1 MFVRSLLLIIV
12 LVLSGCQSLVGNNNL
27 AMFEADNLDAI
38 NYSDNSDLWR
48 VIADRQ
54 EIIVENNPRIQSH
67 IDWISQRPDY
77 LASISKRA
85 EPFLYLVV
93 SELEKEEVP
102 IEIALLPIVESDY
115 YPFSYS
121 HGTATGIWQFI
132 PSTGRMYGLD
142 EDWWHEDRRDVLAS
156 TKAAVRYLKDLNRMF
171 DGDWLLSIAAYN
183 AGPGRV
189 QRAID
194 KNRNQGKR
202 TDYWSLDL
210 PKETEKYVPK
220 LLALGKVLKN
230 PERFNQKL
238 IKIENKPY
246 LEPINL
252 ESQFDLALI
261 AQWTNL
267 SIDEIYSFNPGLKR
281 WATPEALPYTIL
293 LPVDVVGDFKEILTN
308 QKNRPKVSWTR
319 YKVKEGDSLSIIAQN
334 FNTTINQIQ
343 SVNNINGSLIRAN
356 SYLIVPLARESE
368 AYYSLSDV
376 QREKSRLN
384 ATKNSDKLI
393 YKVVSGDSLWKISRN
408 FDVTVNDLVRWNKIV
423 PTAPLSIGK
432 ELVILI
438 DAKEKTEL
446 AKITNTGIDIN
457 RKIVYTVRSGDNL
470 SLIAQKFK
478 VKVSQIRDW
487 NDLNET
493 DILQPGDKLT
503 ITINVVNSNLS

>member
-1 MFVRSLLLIIV
+1 MRSLLLIIV

-27 AMFEADNLDAI
+27 AIFEADNLDAI

-132 PSTGRMYGLD
+132 TSTGRMYGLD
-142 EDWWHEDRRDVLAS
+142 EDWWQEDRRDVLAS

-202 TDYWSLDL
+202 TDFWSLDL

-343 SVNNINGSLIRAN
+343 SVNNINGSLIKAN

-368 AYYSLSDV
+368 GYYSLSDA

-470 SLIAQKFK
+470 SLIAQKYK

>member
-1 MFVRSLLLIIV
+1 
-12 LVLSGCQSLVGNNNL
+12 
-27 AMFEADNLDAI
+27 
-38 NYSDNSDLWR
+38 
-48 VIADRQ
+48 
-54 EIIVENNPRIQSH
+54 
-67 IDWISQRPDY
+67 
-77 LASISKRA
+77 
-85 EPFLYLVV
+85 
-93 SELEKEEVP
+93 
-102 IEIALLPIVESDY
+102 
-115 YPFSYS
+115 
-121 HGTATGIWQFI
+121 
-132 PSTGRMYGLD
+132 MYGLD

-156 TKAAVRYLKDLNRMF
+156 TKAAVQYLKDLNQMF

-194 KNRNQGKR
+194 NNIKQGKKI
-202 TDYWSLDL
+202 DYWSLDL

-220 LLALGKVLKN
+220 LLAVARVLKD
-230 PERFNQKL
+230 PDRFNQKL
-238 IKIENKPY
+238 TMIENKPY
-246 LEPINL
+246 LEPVKL

-281 WATPEALPYTIL
+281 WATPETLPYTIL
-293 LPVDVVGDFKEILTN
+293 LPVDVVDDFIETLSN

-319 YKVKEGDSLSIIAQN
+319 YKVKEGDSLSVIAQN

-343 SVNNINGSLIRAN
+343 SVNDIKGNLIRAN
-356 SYLIVPLARESE
+356 SYLIVPLAREKE
-368 AYYSLSDV
+368 GYYSLSEI

-384 ATKNSDKLI
+384 ATKNSEKLI
-393 YKVVSGDSLWKISRN
+393 YKVVSGDSLWKISN
-408 FDVTVNDLVRWNKIV
+408 DFSVTINELVRWNKIA
-423 PTAPLSIGK
+423 PKAPLQIGK

-438 DAKEKTEL
+438 DDKEKTEL

-457 RKIVYTVRSGDNL
+457 RKIVYTVKSGDNL
-470 SLIAQKFK
+470 SLIAQRYK

-487 NDLNET
+487 NDLNEK

>member
-1 MFVRSLLLIIV
+1 MRSLLLIIV

-27 AMFEADNLDAI
+27 AIFEADNVDAL
-38 NYSDNSDLWR
+38 NYSDDNDLWR

-470 SLIAQKFK
+470 SLIAQKYK

>member
-1 MFVRSLLLIIV
+1 VFVRSLLLIIV
-12 LVLSGCQSLVGNNNL
+12 VLLSGCQSLVGNNKL
-27 AMFEADNLDAI
+27 SIFEPETLDTS
-38 NYSDNSDLWR
+38 NYSDDNDLWR
-48 VIADRQ
+48 VIADYQ
-54 EIIVENNPRIQSH
+54 EIKVDDNPRIQSH

-77 LASISKRA
+77 LANISKRA

-93 SELEKEEVP
+93 SEVEKEEMP

-156 TKAAVRYLKDLNRMF
+156 TKAAVRYLKDLNQMF

-194 KNRNQGKR
+194 NNRKLGKG

-220 LLALGKVLKN
+220 LLAIGKVLKN
-230 PERFNQKL
+230 PERYNQKFSR
-238 IKIENKPY
+238 IENKPY
-246 LEPINL
+246 LESIKL

-293 LPVDVVGDFKEILTN
+293 LPIDIVDDFKETLSN

-319 YKVKEGDSLSIIAQN
+319 YKVKEGDSLSVIAQN

-343 SVNNINGSLIRAN
+343 SVNDIKGNLIKAN
-356 SYLIVPLARESE
+356 SYLIVPIARETE
-368 AYYSLSDV
+368 DYYSLSDA

-384 ATKNSDKLI
+384 ASKNSEKLI
-393 YKVVSGDSLWKISRN
+393 YKVVSGDSLWKISQD
-408 FDVTVNDLVRWNKIV
+408 FSVSVNNLVRWNKIA

-438 DAKEKTEL
+438 DDKEKTEL

-457 RKIVYTVRSGDNL
+457 RNIVYTVKRGDNL
-470 SLIAQKFK
+470 SLIAQKYK

-487 NDLNET
+487 NDLNEK

>member
-1 MFVRSLLLIIV
+1 MRSLLLIIV

-27 AMFEADNLDAI
+27 AIFEADNLDVI

-343 SVNNINGSLIRAN
+343 SVNNINGSLIKAN

-368 AYYSLSDV
+368 GYYSLSDA

-470 SLIAQKFK
+470 SLIAQKYK
-478 VKVSQIRDW
+478 VKVSQIMDW

>member
-1 MFVRSLLLIIV
+1 MFVRSLLLVIV

-93 SELEKEEVP
+93 SELEKEELP

-470 SLIAQKFK
+470 SLIAQKYK

-493 DILQPGDKLT
+493 YILQPGDKLT

>member
-1 MFVRSLLLIIV
+1 MRSLLLIIV

-27 AMFEADNLDAI
+27 AIFEADNLDVI

-470 SLIAQKFK
+470 SLIAQKYK

>member
-1 MFVRSLLLIIV
+1 ML
-12 LVLSGCQSLVGNNNL
+12 LSGCQSLVGNNKL
-27 AMFEADNLDAI
+27 AIFEPETLDTS
-38 NYSDNSDLWR
+38 NYSDDNDLWR
-48 VIADRQ
+48 VIADYQ
-54 EIIVENNPRIQSH
+54 EIKVDDNPRIQSH

-77 LASISKRA
+77 LANISKRA

-93 SELEKEEVP
+93 SEVEKEEMP

-156 TKAAVRYLKDLNRMF
+156 TKAAVRYLKDLNQMF

-194 KNRNQGKR
+194 NNRKLGKG

-220 LLALGKVLKN
+220 LLAIGKVLKN
-230 PERFNQKL
+230 PERYNQKFSR
-238 IKIENKPY
+238 IENKPY
-246 LEPINL
+246 LESIKL

-293 LPVDVVGDFKEILTN
+293 LPIDIVDDFKETLSN

-319 YKVKEGDSLSIIAQN
+319 YKVKEGDSLSVIAQN

-343 SVNNINGSLIRAN
+343 SVNDIKGNLIKAN
-356 SYLIVPLARESE
+356 SYLIVPIARETE
-368 AYYSLSDV
+368 DYYSLSDA

-384 ATKNSDKLI
+384 ASTNSEKLI
-393 YKVVSGDSLWKISRN
+393 YKVVSGDSLWKISQD
-408 FDVTVNDLVRWNKIV
+408 FSVSVNNLVRWNKIA

-438 DAKEKTEL
+438 DDKEKTEL

-457 RKIVYTVRSGDNL
+457 RNIVYTVKRGDNL
-470 SLIAQKFK
+470 SLIAQKYK

-487 NDLNET
+487 NDLNEK

>member
-1 MFVRSLLLIIV
+1 M
-12 LVLSGCQSLVGNNNL
+12 GNNNL
-27 AMFEADNLDAI
+27 AIFEADNLDAI

-281 WATPEALPYTIL
+281 WATPEALPYKIL

-470 SLIAQKFK
+470 SLIAQKYK

>member
-1 MFVRSLLLIIV
+1 
-12 LVLSGCQSLVGNNNL
+12 
-27 AMFEADNLDAI
+27 
-38 NYSDNSDLWR
+38 
-48 VIADRQ
+48 
-54 EIIVENNPRIQSH
+54 
-67 IDWISQRPDY
+67 
-77 LASISKRA
+77 
-85 EPFLYLVV
+85 VV
-93 SELEKEEVP
+93 SEVENEQLP

-132 PSTGRMYGLD
+132 PSTGRMYGLE

-156 TKAAVRYLKDLNRMF
+156 TKAALHYLKDLNQMF
-171 DGDWLLSIAAYN
+171 EGDWLLSIAAYN

-194 KNRNQGKR
+194 KNIKQGKK

-220 LLALGKVLKN
+220 LLAIAKVLKD
-230 PERFNQKL
+230 PARYNQKL
-238 IKIENKPY
+238 LSIENKPY
-246 LEPINL
+246 LEPIKL

-293 LPVDVVGDFKEILTN
+293 LPIDVVGDFKEVLSN

-319 YKVKEGDSLSIIAQN
+319 YKVKEGDSLGVIAQN
-334 FNTTINQIQ
+334 FNTTIHQIQ
-343 SVNNINGSLIRAN
+343 SVNEIKGNLIRAN

-368 AYYSLSDV
+368 DYYSLSDD

-384 ATKNSDKLI
+384 ASKNSEKLI
-393 YKVVSGDSLWKISRN
+393 YKVVSGDSLWKISQD
-408 FDVTVNDLVRWNKIV
+408 FSVTVNELVRWNKIV

-438 DAKEKTEL
+438 DDKEKTEL
-446 AKITNTGIDIN
+446 AKITHTGIDIN
-457 RKIVYTVRSGDNL
+457 RNIVYTVKSGDNL
-470 SLIAQKFK
+470 SLIAQRYK

-487 NDLNET
+487 NDLNEK

>member
-1 MFVRSLLLIIV
+1 MRSLLLIIV

-27 AMFEADNLDAI
+27 AIFEADNLDAI

-319 YKVKEGDSLSIIAQN
+319 YKVKEGDSLSVIAQN

-470 SLIAQKFK
+470 SLIAQKYK

>member
-1 MFVRSLLLIIV
+1 MRSLLLIIV

-27 AMFEADNLDAI
+27 AIFEADNLDAI

-93 SELEKEEVP
+93 SELEIEELP

-470 SLIAQKFK
+470 SLIAQKYK

>member
-1 MFVRSLLLIIV
+1 MRSLLLIIV

-27 AMFEADNLDAI
+27 AIFEADNLDAI

-48 VIADRQ
+48 LIADRQ

-470 SLIAQKFK
+470 SLIAQKYK

>member
-1 MFVRSLLLIIV
+1 MRSLLLIIV

-27 AMFEADNLDAI
+27 AIFEADNLDAI
-38 NYSDNSDLWR
+38 NYSNNSDLWR

-54 EIIVENNPRIQSH
+54 EIIVDNNPRIQSH

-93 SELEKEEVP
+93 SEVEKEEVP

-202 TDYWSLDL
+202 SDYWSLDL

-319 YKVKEGDSLSIIAQN
+319 YKVKEGDSLSIIAQS

-438 DAKEKTEL
+438 DAKEKTDL

-470 SLIAQKFK
+470 SLIAQKYK

>member
-1 MFVRSLLLIIV
+1 MRSLLLIIV
-12 LVLSGCQSLVGNNNL
+12 LVLSGCQSLVGDNNL
-27 AMFEADNLDAI
+27 AIFEADNVDAL
-38 NYSDNSDLWR
+38 NYSDDNDLWR

-54 EIIVENNPRIQSH
+54 EIIVDNNPRIQSH

-368 AYYSLSDV
+368 AYYSLSDA

-470 SLIAQKFK
+470 SLIAQKYK

>member
-1 MFVRSLLLIIV
+1 MRSLLLIIV

-27 AMFEADNLDAI
+27 AIFEADNLDAI

-246 LEPINL
+246 LDPINL

-470 SLIAQKFK
+470 SLIAQKYK

>member
-1 MFVRSLLLIIV
+1 M
-12 LVLSGCQSLVGNNNL
+12 VLSGCQSLVGNNKL
-27 AMFEADNLDAI
+27 AIFETDTLNST
-38 NYSDNSDLWR
+38 YSSEDKDLWK
-48 VIADRQ
+48 VIADQQ
-54 EIIVENNPRIQSH
+54 EIRVDDNSRVQSH
-67 IDWISQRPDY
+67 INWITQRPDY

-93 SELEKEEVP
+93 SELKKEKLP

-121 HGTATGIWQFI
+121 HGTATGVWQFI
-132 PSTGRMYGLD
+132 PSTGRMYGLE

-156 TKAAVRYLKDLNRMF
+156 TKAAVRYLKDLNQMF

-194 KNRNQGKR
+194 KNLKQGKK

-220 LLALGKVLKN
+220 LLAIAKVLKD
-230 PERFNQKL
+230 PASYNQKL
-238 IKIENKPY
+238 LSIENKPY
-246 LEPINL
+246 LEPIKL

-293 LPVDVVGDFKEILTN
+293 LPINVIDDFKETLSN

-319 YKVKEGDSLSIIAQN
+319 YKVKEGDSLSVIAQN

-343 SVNNINGSLIRAN
+343 SVNEISGNLIRAN
-356 SYLIVPLARESE
+356 TYLIVPLARETDD
-368 AYYSLSDV
+368 YYSLSDA

-384 ATKNSDKLI
+384 KTKNSEKLI
-393 YKVVSGDSLWKISRN
+393 YEVVSGDSLWKISQE
-408 FDVTVNDLVRWNKIV
+408 FSVTINDLVRWNKIV
-423 PTAPLSIGK
+423 PADPLSIGK

-438 DAKEKTEL
+438 DDKEKTEL
-446 AKITNTGIDIN
+446 AKITDTGIDIN
-457 RKIVYTVRSGDNL
+457 RKIVYTVKSGDNL
-470 SLIAQKFK
+470 SVIAQKYK

-487 NDLNET
+487 NNLNER
-493 DILQPGDKLT
+493 DVLQPGDKLT

>member
-1 MFVRSLLLIIV
+1 MRSLLLIIV

-27 AMFEADNLDAI
+27 AIFEADNLDAI

-319 YKVKEGDSLSIIAQN
+319 YKVKEGDSLSVIAQS

-343 SVNNINGSLIRAN
+343 SVNNIKGNLIRAN

-368 AYYSLSDV
+368 DYYSLSDA

-457 RKIVYTVRSGDNL
+457 RKIVYTVKSGDNL
-470 SLIAQKFK
+470 SLIAQKYK

>member
-1 MFVRSLLLIIV
+1 VRSLLLIIV
-12 LVLSGCQSLVGNNNL
+12 LVLSGCQSLVGDNNL
-27 AMFEADNLDAI
+27 AIFEADNVDAL
-38 NYSDNSDLWR
+38 NYSDDNDLWR

-423 PTAPLSIGK
+423 PTAPLTIGK

-470 SLIAQKFK
+470 SLIAQKYK